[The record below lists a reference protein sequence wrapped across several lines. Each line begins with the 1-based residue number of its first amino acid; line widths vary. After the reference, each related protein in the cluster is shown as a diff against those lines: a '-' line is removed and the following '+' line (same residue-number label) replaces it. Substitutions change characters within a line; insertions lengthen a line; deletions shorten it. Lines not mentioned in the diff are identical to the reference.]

1 MSTRIRALP
10 LAAIVVA
17 ILLAGTVFLIA
28 GCTPNP
34 APAGLTPIP
43 TLSPGETATLVPA
56 LQGVGDLDEA
66 SDLETASAALGA
78 PLYLLHC
85 TRCHGVLGE
94 GVDAPPLRNNQ
105 FLQTGGDQNIFDTIA
120 DGRPGTRMPAW
131 LQKNGGALT
140 DAEIGDVVS
149 YLHTLQQVSAV
160 PPATPT
166 PPEPTETPLPPG
178 APTPAPARPSLPG
191 GPGPAVSLTGR
202 RAAGLLD
209 FGTFCAICH
218 GPEGREGVGAPN
230 PGSDD
235 GIVPEL
241 NPIDPTIANSDPK
254 TFAANLDL
262 FLQHGSVPE
271 GPAPL
276 LMMPS
281 FGDSQLLS
289 QQRIADLIAYVMHLN
304 GVDQ

>member
-1 MSTRIRALP
+1 MSKRIRTLTRGVN
-10 LAAIVVA
+10 VVT
-17 ILLAGTVFLIA
+17 ILLAGAVTLIA

-34 APAGLTPIP
+34 APEGLTPIP
-43 TLSPGETATLVPA
+43 TLSSAETATLVPA
-56 LQGVGDLDEA
+56 IQQAADLDEG
-66 SDLETASAALGA
+66 SDLEAASAALGA

-85 TRCHGVLGE
+85 TRCHGILGE
-94 GVDAPPLRNNQ
+94 GVDAPPLRNSQ
-105 FLQTGGDQNIFDTIA
+105 FIQAGGDQNIFDTIA
-120 DGRPGTRMPAW
+120 DGRPGTAMPAW
-131 LQKNGGALT
+131 LMENGGALT

-149 YLHTLQQVSAV
+149 YLQTLQQVSAV
-160 PPATPT
+160 PPATPM

-191 GPGPAVSLTGR
+191 GPGPAASLAGDSTK
-202 RAAGLLD
+202 GLLD
-209 FGTFCAICH
+209 FGTYCAMCH
-218 GPEGREGVGAPN
+218 GPEGRERVGAPN

-235 GIVPEL
+235 GIVPVL
-241 NPIDPTIANSDPK
+241 NPIDPTIANSDPE

-271 GPAPL
+271 GPAPV

-289 QQRIADLIAYVMHLN
+289 QQRIADLIAYVMQLN
-304 GVDQ
+304 GVGQ